1 MKISL
6 GFSPCPND
14 TFIFDALVNKKIDT
28 KDLEFEIYLEDVATL
43 NQWAIEGKL
52 DVTKLSYSTFLHTF
66 EKYALLQSGSA
77 LGKGVGPLVI
87 AAKEENGNLN
97 NEAWR
102 KTARIAIPGKNT
114 TANLLLSLAFPDIVN
129 KTELIFSAIEE
140 AVKNEH
146 FDAGLI
152 IHESRFTYESKGL
165 KKWLDLG
172 DWWEKN
178 TGAAI
183 PLGGIVANRNLG
195 KDLINK
201 IDHLILESLEYA
213 WENYPKLAPFVVEN
227 AQEMSE
233 DVMRQHINL
242 YVNAWS
248 KNLGDEG
255 KKAIIK
261 LFEKASKSGII
272 KSTKSDKWEDLI
284 FN

>member
-14 TFIFDALVNKKIDT
+14 TFIFDALVHKKIDT
-28 KDLEFEIYLEDVATL
+28 HGLDFEVQLEDVATL
-43 NQWAIEGKL
+43 NQWAVESKL
-52 DVTKLSYSTFLHTF
+52 DVTKLSYSTFLHVY
-66 EKYALLQSGSA
+66 ENYALLLSGSA
-77 LGKGVGPLVI
+77 LGNGVGPLLVS
-87 AAKEENGNLN
+87 ATEDDNKLA

-102 KTARIAIPGKNT
+102 QSAKIAIPGKNT
-114 TANLLLSLAFPDIVN
+114 TANLLLSLAYPDMKN

-140 AVKNEH
+140 SVKNET

-165 KKWLDLG
+165 KKWIDLG

-201 IDHLILESLEYA
+201 IDHLILESLEFA
-213 WENYPKLAPFVVEN
+213 WENYPKLAPFVVEH

-255 KKAIIK
+255 KNAIIT
-261 LFEKASKSGII
+261 LFEKASKAGII
-272 KSTKSDKWEDLI
+272 NSTKSNKWEDLI

>member
-28 KDLEFEIYLEDVATL
+28 KDLEFDIYLEDVATL

-52 DVTKLSYSTFLHTF
+52 DVTKLSYSTFLHTY
-66 EKYALLQSGSA
+66 EKYTLLQSGSA

-97 NEAWR
+97 NETWR
-102 KTARIAIPGKNT
+102 KTARVAIPGKNT

-140 AVKNEH
+140 SVKNET